1 MYITKSI
8 TGDTGENFN
17 WNEYFSSK
25 LMPSD
30 SPSQIF
36 DIIQAVKKH
45 LKEGG
50 FNMTIAMNKVMNILL
65 KDIKIH
71 EPKILELG
79 AATGFFTKWII
90 SKYGGKGL
98 LIDNNYS
105 SYEAFC
111 KDSKVIQDLISYKV
125 EDIFKLKLEEQFDIT
140 CSFGLIE
147 HFVDKKEVLDVH
159 KKFLKK
165 DALSIIIVPL
175 DSPLTRTFF
184 EVHPE
189 LNLGYRELLTESEFN
204 SILNSNGFQVINT
217 AITSGYVYDFIAA
230 ACKVNS

>member
-8 TGDTGENFN
+8 TGDIGENFN

-25 LMPSD
+25 SMPSD

-50 FNMTIAMNKVMNILL
+50 FNMTIAMNRVMNILL

-71 EPKILELG
+71 EPKVLELG

-159 KKFLKK
+159 KKYLKN

-189 LNLGYRELLTESEFN
+189 LNLGYRELLTESEFT
-204 SILNSNGFQVINT
+204 SILSCNGFQVINT

-230 ACKVNS
+230 ACKANN